1 MVEGDTGMEVHRN
14 PVTSDELTTCA
25 WKAVELRAEQLRLA
39 RRQGEPRATVGEVKV
54 WVLTPT
60 LSKALRRRFGLRAMR
75 GWPRGCLSADRGW
88 SVGVV
93 VMHELPETPPTLW
106 LRLLARGGV
115 QERAFV
121 ELDALPESHP
131 MRAVSIRSVL
141 RYVAEAKQT
150 PSPTPEQEEIVMNAQ
165 RLVDKWERDAIARGK
180 AEGKAEAILAVLD
193 VRGLRVPASTR
204 KRVLSCTDPVL
215 LEAWL
220 RRSAVVVSTRE
231 LFVSLV

>member
-1 MVEGDTGMEVHRN
+1 
-14 PVTSDELTTCA
+14 
-25 WKAVELRAEQLRLA
+25 
-39 RRQGEPRATVGEVKV
+39 
-54 WVLTPT
+54 
-60 LSKALRRRFGLRAMR
+60 
-75 GWPRGCLSADRGW
+75 
-88 SVGVV
+88 
-93 VMHELPETPPTLW
+93 
-106 LRLLARGGV
+106 
-115 QERAFV
+115 
-121 ELDALPESHP
+121 
-131 MRAVSIRSVL
+131 
-141 RYVAEAKQT
+141 
-150 PSPTPEQEEIVMNAQ
+150 MNAQ